1 MIDQD
6 KFPLCAK
13 AHKYAE
19 DVIALRIPACK
30 WVRLA
35 AERYLRDLERAQA
48 GVFKFKYDPEKAE
61 KVCRFAQL
69 LPHNKGKW
77 ARKDAKTGRVQR
89 LVLGGW
95 QCFIVCNMYG
105 WVNKDTG
112 FRRFTQASIYVPR
125 KNGKS
130 MFACVLGWWMFAKDK
145 EPGAE
150 VYCGATSEAQA
161 WEVFRPARQTGI
173 MEPELPDA
181 LGVKIYGQT
190 MVRPVDGSRFEPVIG
205 KPGDGAS
212 PHCAIVDEYHEH
224 LDSSM
229 VDTMKTGM
237 GAREQ
242 PLLLIISTAGSNLA
256 GPCRED
262 WRNCEKLLD
271 GAFDDERHFAII
283 YTLDEGLDWTS
294 EAALQMANPNWDV
307 SINPD
312 MILPAQ
318 QEAIRDAAKQ
328 AVFKTKHL
336 NLWVNASNGWVNMQK
351 WNACARPDLK
361 LEDFAGREC
370 WIGIDAAAK
379 VDVFSMVAVFEHDG
393 GIAIFARHFMPEDT
407 VAKPENAH
415 MRKWVAQGHMTQTEG
430 ARTDQR
436 HIETVLREWSEKF
449 FIQEVAYDPKEISY
463 LMNQV
468 RDWAGFPCIEINQ
481 GPALMSEP
489 TKELEAKIQT
499 GKLYHN
505 GDPVLTWM
513 ASNAILKTAR
523 GGGAVKYQMLGKE
536 RGENKIDGIVALVM
550 AISRQMNSNGSSAG
564 MGFG

>member
-6 KFPLCAK
+6 QFPMCAK

-19 DVIALRIPACK
+19 DVIDLKVPACK

-35 AERYLRDLERAQA
+35 CERHLRDLERAQA
-48 GVFKFKYDPEKAE
+48 GVFQFKFSPEKAE
-61 KVCRFAQL
+61 KVMRFAEK
-69 LPHNKGKW
+69 LPHTKGKW
-77 ARKDAKTGRVQR
+77 ARKDLKSGKSQR
-89 LVLGGW
+89 LALEPW
-95 QCFIVCNMYG
+95 QCFILANIFG
-105 WVNKDTG
+105 WVHKETG
-112 FRRFTQASIYVPR
+112 FRRFNSVSIYVPR

-130 MFACVLGWWMFAKDK
+130 FLSCVLGWWMFARDG

-161 WEVFRPARQTGI
+161 WEVFRPARQMGI
-173 MEPELPDA
+173 MEPELPEA

-190 MVRPVDGSRFEPVIG
+190 MVRPADGSRFEPVIG

-224 LDSSM
+224 ADPCM

-242 PLLLIISTAGSNLA
+242 PILLIISTAGSNLA

-283 YTLDEGLDWTS
+283 FTIDDGMDWTS
-294 EAALQMANPNWDV
+294 EAALQMANPNWGV

-328 AVFKTKHL
+328 AIFKTKHL
-336 NLWVNASNGWVNMQK
+336 NLWVNSSNGWVNMQK

-393 GIAIFARHFMPEDT
+393 GIAVFARHFMPEDT
-407 VAKPENAH
+407 VLRPENAH

-449 FIQEVAYDPKEISY
+449 YIQEVAYDPKEISY

-564 MGFG
+564 MAFG

>member
-1 MIDQD
+1 
-6 KFPLCAK
+6 
-13 AHKYAE
+13 
-19 DVIALRIPACK
+19 
-30 WVRLA
+30 
-35 AERYLRDLERAQA
+35 
-48 GVFKFKYDPEKAE
+48 
-61 KVCRFAQL
+61 
-69 LPHNKGKW
+69 
-77 ARKDAKTGRVQR
+77 
-89 LVLGGW
+89 
-95 QCFIVCNMYG
+95 
-105 WVNKDTG
+105 
-112 FRRFTQASIYVPR
+112 
-125 KNGKS
+125 
-130 MFACVLGWWMFAKDK
+130 
-145 EPGAE
+145 
-150 VYCGATSEAQA
+150 
-161 WEVFRPARQTGI
+161 
-173 MEPELPDA
+173 
-181 LGVKIYGQT
+181 
-190 MVRPVDGSRFEPVIG
+190 
-205 KPGDGAS
+205 
-212 PHCAIVDEYHEH
+212 
-224 LDSSM
+224 
-229 VDTMKTGM
+229 M

-294 EAALQMANPNWDV
+294 EAALQMANPNWNV

-393 GIAIFARHFMPEDT
+393 GIAVFARHFMPEDT

-449 FIQEVAYDPKEISY
+449 YIQEVAYDPKEISY